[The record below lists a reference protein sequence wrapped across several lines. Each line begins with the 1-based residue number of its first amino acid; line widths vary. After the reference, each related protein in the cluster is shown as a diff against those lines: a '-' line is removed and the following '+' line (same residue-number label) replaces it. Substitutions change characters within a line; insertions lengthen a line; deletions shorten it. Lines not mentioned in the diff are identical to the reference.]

1 MNLIALN
8 QSLRA
13 CYGERERLR
22 ERERERERETE
33 REYENARCIESERE
47 GVVCER
53 GRDRIGRERGRE
65 EQGGRV

>member
-22 ERERERERETE
+22 ERERERETE
-33 REYENARCIESERE
+33 REYENARFIESERE

-53 GRDRIGRERGRE
+53 GRDRDRANAEL
-65 EQGGRV
+65 